1 VIMTVS
7 VAETFKKAPPD
18 SLRPSTLLAPRTAF
32 PSLIT
37 VGVVSFKDELV
48 PIGHT
53 DKSSGDMRTMSVQR
67 PLSGNQAPNLQ

>member
-1 VIMTVS
+1 VILTVS

-18 SLRPSTLLAPRTAF
+18 SLRPSTLLALRTGF

-48 PIGHT
+48 PIGHAV
-53 DKSSGDMRTMSVQR
+53 KSSGDKRTMSVQR
-67 PLSGNQAPNLQ
+67 PLSGYQVPNLQ